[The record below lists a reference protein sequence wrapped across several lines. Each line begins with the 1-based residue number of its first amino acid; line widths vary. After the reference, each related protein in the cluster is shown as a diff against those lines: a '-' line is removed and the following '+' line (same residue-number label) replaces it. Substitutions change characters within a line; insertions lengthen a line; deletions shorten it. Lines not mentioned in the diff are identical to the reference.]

1 MKRLLVATALIA
13 LMGLVP
19 AGRAAADDK
28 DNEDK
33 LQAKPFVFV
42 GSAADC
48 GGTAGS
54 NIVTAAWLRGMG
66 LPDDGGNNAPNP
78 ATRNDPHR
86 GLLLSKNGP
95 TADCSAAGARI
106 SGVKGMTVTATFEL
120 GFDYRN
126 GGHCG
131 AGAPRFNV
139 VAKPASG
146 PETFH
151 FVGGCANDQTPA
163 GAPQDSTQWTRV
175 RFQTGNPAE
184 SFPVIPVGS
193 RIVSI
198 SLIFDEGTDTANAPG
213 ETTAG
218 AAGLAVVDN
227 ININGSF
234 IRQGDGVQPG
244 EKEDQEK
251 EDDD

>member
-1 MKRLLVATALIA
+1 MKRLFVAIAMIA

-19 AGRAAADDK
+19 AGKAAADDK

-42 GSAADC
+42 GTAADC
-48 GGTAGS
+48 APSPAGS
-54 NIVTAAWLRGMG
+54 SIVTAAWLRGMG

-106 SGVKGMTVTATFEL
+106 SGVKGTTVTATFEL

-151 FVGGCANDQTPA
+151 FVGGCANDQTPT
-163 GAPQDSTQWTRV
+163 GAPQDSSQWTRV
-175 RFQTGNPAE
+175 AFQTSNAAE

-193 RIVSI
+193 KIVSI
-198 SLIFDEGTDTANAPG
+198 ALIFDEGTDTANNDTQG
-213 ETTAG
+213 V
-218 AAGLAVVDN
+218 GLAVVDN
-227 ININGSF
+227 ININGRF
-234 IRQGDGVQPG
+234 IRQGEGAQPG
-244 EKEDQEK
+244 EKQEQEK

>member
-1 MKRLLVATALIA
+1 MKRLLVAIALIA

-106 SGVKGMTVTATFEL
+106 TGVNGTTVTANFEL

-151 FVGGCANDQTPA
+151 FVGGCANDQTPT
-163 GAPQDSTQWTRV
+163 GAPQDSSQWTRV
-175 RFQTGNPAE
+175 AFQTSNAAE

-193 RIVSI
+193 KIVSI
-198 SLIFDEGTDTANAPG
+198 TLIFDEGTDTANNDTQG
-213 ETTAG
+213 V
-218 AAGLAVVDN
+218 GLAVVDN
-227 ININGSF
+227 ISINGRF
-234 IRQGDGVQPG
+234 IRQGESVQPG
-244 EKEDQEK
+244 EKEEQEK